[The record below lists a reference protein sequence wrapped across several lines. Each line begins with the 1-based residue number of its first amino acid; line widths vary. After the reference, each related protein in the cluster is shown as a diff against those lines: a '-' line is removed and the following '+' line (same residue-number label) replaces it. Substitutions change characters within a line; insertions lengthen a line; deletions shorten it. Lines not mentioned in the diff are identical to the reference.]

1 MLGIFVNQASAKNP
15 FVSITLSN
23 GISFELPKNW
33 IVIATNT
40 RTTLEASVV
49 ARPPFAIS
57 SSLPFAANLYD
68 SNNQTVG
75 MVNVRVYP
83 TMDVYQNKVVEL
95 TPSMMGDV
103 NQELRD
109 SLSNG
114 VMLGGGQVTHR
125 YGT

>member
-1 MLGIFVNQASAKNP
+1 
-15 FVSITLSN
+15 
-23 GISFELPKNW
+23 
-33 IVIATNT
+33 
-40 RTTLEASVV
+40 
-49 ARPPFAIS
+49 
-57 SSLPFAANLYD
+57 
-68 SNNQTVG
+68 

-125 YGT
+125 YGTEKIKINRKVYLLSKYRRRSSINPNFHLRVSL